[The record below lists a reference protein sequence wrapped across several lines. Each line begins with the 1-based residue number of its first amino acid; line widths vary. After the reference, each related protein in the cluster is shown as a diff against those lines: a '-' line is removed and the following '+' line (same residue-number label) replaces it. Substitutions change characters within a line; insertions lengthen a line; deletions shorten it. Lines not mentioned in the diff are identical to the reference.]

1 MRQPKPKAVIHGKHE
16 QLVFN
21 PHEVHA
27 QPEQPGPKSGDG
39 EWPSEEPQGVP
50 PEAFPEVTENR

>member
-21 PHEVHA
+21 PHDVHA
-27 QPEQPGPKSGDG
+27 QPEPVRVKVGDE
-39 EWPSEEPQGVP
+39 EWPSETPQAPP
-50 PEAFPEVTENR
+50 PESVSKDTEHP